1 MTAPDMNEELL
12 NQLPSAVQ
20 EKMDEVGL
28 RTTLENLFEHLRD
41 DAPSDECA
49 DLIEL
54 LDWTIGVLMAA
65 TGPLIHQTFNDLNN
79 NFHQIDHYVAH
90 NDWNS
95 YTGHIPPILQDLAT
109 IPTTHPTY
117 SLEAAKQV
125 TAALQ
130 KARRSIVA
138 SEASVRKKREEVERS
153 FVESTESQ
161 EGTLAKEAKAVS
173 TRLTRL
179 KSVSTGRFSRLKEA
193 ATDEH
198 DTLSKEMSQIFSDL
212 KKAATDERKTLS
224 EAMSSLLEDL
234 RKQYGFTA
242 TQVLGGDHESAAK
255 AAHELAESHKKAS
268 RWAMVVAVGWAA
280 AIQAAVVLSPWVSEF
295 KELLDADEWFDVL
308 RSFPVV
314 GSPVVILLFIARRE
328 GRISAEHRERHER
341 LQSLALQLKSWE
353 PYLSTLT
360 TDARDTLEK
369 EITPKLFR
377 GDVKR

>member
-1 MTAPDMNEELL
+1 M
-12 NQLPSAVQ
+12 
-20 EKMDEVGL
+20 
-28 RTTLENLFEHLRD
+28 
-41 DAPSDECA
+41 
-49 DLIEL
+49 
-54 LDWTIGVLMAA
+54 
-65 TGPLIHQTFNDLNN
+65 
-79 NFHQIDHYVAH
+79 
-90 NDWNS
+90 
-95 YTGHIPPILQDLAT
+95 
-109 IPTTHPTY
+109 
-117 SLEAAKQV
+117 
-125 TAALQ
+125 
-130 KARRSIVA
+130 
-138 SEASVRKKREEVERS
+138 RKKREEVERTLA
-153 FVESTESQ
+153 ESTESH
-161 EGTLAKEAKAVS
+161 EHTIAKKAKAVS

-179 KSVSTGRFSRLKEA
+179 KSVSTARFSQLKEA

-198 DTLSKEMSQIFSDL
+198 DTLSEEMSRLFSDL
-212 KKAATDERKTLS
+212 KKAATDEHKTLS

-242 TQVLGGDHESAAK
+242 TQVLGGDHESAAR

-268 RWAMVVAVGWAA
+268 RWAMIVAVGWAA

-295 KELLDADEWFDVL
+295 GELLDADEWFDVL
-308 RSFPVV
+308 RSYPVV

-353 PYLSTLT
+353 PYLGTLT